1 MRVRFEIN
9 FELQLTGFND
19 GLDIVCK
26 PKNAV
31 KDIAKTLA
39 HNTEEAVTLRLNG
52 ETFLIWFALVSGI
65 WFCPCFVLRFL
76 FD

>member
-1 MRVRFEIN
+1 MRVRFEID

-39 HNTEEAVTLRLNG
+39 HNTEEAVTLRLRM
-52 ETFLIWFALVSGI
+52 ERPS
-65 WFCPCFVLRFL
+65 
-76 FD
+76 